1 MNKKNIRHYPTRTKV
16 SGEGNPP
23 VNNEKVLLLIEWRIP
38 IALLRKSGDD
48 VRE

>member
-23 VNNEKVLLLIEWRIP
+23 LKGES
-38 IALLRKSGDD
+38 IAFNLVEDPHRLAPQVGG
-48 VRE
+48 